1 MLRHAGAYVTEHQQ
15 HHTGH
20 ELLAIEH
27 ASKAILA
34 GLRPSALPPPCTQTH
49 AEDELYVFRADV
61 LLLFNAPLVA
71 TAAKAYTL
79 AAPPPLSQF

>member
-1 MLRHAGAYVTEHQQ
+1 V
-15 HHTGH
+15 
-20 ELLAIEH
+20 
-27 ASKAILA
+27 
-34 GLRPSALPPPCTQTH
+34 PCPPPCTQTR